1 MNPTTT
7 EATIDD
13 TLAIDSESTQ
23 RLFLEARTANRFS
36 SEPVSADTLAA
47 IYELTKM
54 SPTMMN
60 NQPLRITWV
69 QSPEARQRLAS
80 LLAEDNQG
88 KTRTAPAVAV
98 LSYDS
103 DWHEHFPTFFPPA
116 PERKAMFDG
125 DSTMRAEIGRNNAW
139 LQAGFFIMA
148 VRAVGLYAGPMGG
161 FDAAGVDADFNAGT
175 THRAFLVV
183 NIGKPGENAWF
194 PRLPRLSADIAVRT
208 V

>member
-7 EATIDD
+7 QATIDD
-13 TLAIDSESTQ
+13 TLAIDSDSIQ
-23 RLFLEARTANRFS
+23 QLFLEARTANSFS
-36 SEPVSADTLAA
+36 SKPVSADTLAA

-69 QSPEARQRLAS
+69 QSPEARERLAS
-80 LLAEDNQG
+80 HLAEGNQE

-125 DSTMRAEIGRNNAW
+125 DRTTRAEIGKNNAW
-139 LQAGFFIMA
+139 LQSRDFHHGGT
-148 VRAVGLYAGPMGG
+148 RVGLDAGPMGG
-161 FDAAGVDADFNAGT
+161 FDT
-175 THRAFLVV
+175 R
-183 NIGKPGENAWF
+183 
-194 PRLPRLSADIAVRT
+194 RRRR
-208 V
+208 

>member
-7 EATIDD
+7 AATADD
-13 TLAIDSESTQ
+13 HIAIDSDSTQ
-23 RLFLEARTANRFS
+23 RLFLEARTANSFS
-36 SEPVSADTLAA
+36 SKPVPADTLAA

-69 QSPEARQRLAS
+69 QSPQARERLAS
-80 LLAEDNQG
+80 HLAEGNQE

-116 PERKAMFDG
+116 PER
-125 DSTMRAEIGRNNAW
+125 
-139 LQAGFFIMA
+139 
-148 VRAVGLYAGPMGG
+148 
-161 FDAAGVDADFNAGT
+161 
-175 THRAFLVV
+175 
-183 NIGKPGENAWF
+183 
-194 PRLPRLSADIAVRT
+194 
-208 V
+208 